1 MTAAKV
7 PSRPPTPPRA
17 RVPQRLG
24 DRIFSGSAR
33 TAGILIL
40 VILAGVALFLIVE
53 SIPAITAPNEDLPDG
68 ESLAAYVGPLLFGT
82 LLAAVIALVVATPL
96 AVGIA
101 LFITHF
107 APRRL
112 AQPLAYI
119 VDLLAAIP
127 SVVFGMWG
135 IVWLAPRLVP
145 FYDWLAAA
153 TSASSRSSRDR
164 RRSPDARCSP
174 PASCWRS

>member
-1 MTAAKV
+1 M
-7 PSRPPTPPRA
+7 
-17 RVPQRLG
+17 
-24 DRIFSGSAR
+24 
-33 TAGILIL
+33 
-40 VILAGVALFLIVE
+40 
-53 SIPAITAPNEDLPDG
+53 
-68 ESLAAYVGPLLFGT
+68 
-82 LLAAVIALVVATPL
+82 
-96 AVGIA
+96 GIA

-145 FYDWLAAA
+145 FYDWLARA
-153 TSASSRSSRDR
+153 TSASSRSSRGR
-164 RRSPDARCSP
+164 RR
-174 PASCWRS
+174 